1 MNICFC
7 QCEPLVLLDEEELP
21 IHAIKGEV
29 HKCWSRSLYVTKWRF
44 QWMLLQFNWGGFF
57 QKQLF
62 PSACLHFG
70 CCESRWGKICRVC
83 IGAKNWRRIYKSA
96 WTATASGSLDW
107 SSWWRR
113 GLIYAPK
120 SVSWDLRL
128 QFSKEGP
135 CTEITMGVRHW
146 WSTCGLCDGVRT
158 NPLVVWQGLAYE
170 PMKGVMCI
178 SIL

>member
-7 QCEPLVLLDEEELP
+7 QFASSITRWGRAAHPCN
-21 IHAIKGEV
+21 KGEV
-29 HKCWSRSLYVTKWRF
+29 HKCWSRPLYVTKWRF
-44 QWMLLQFNWGGFF
+44 QQMLLQFNWGGFF

-62 PSACLHFG
+62 PSAYLHFG
-70 CCESRWGKICRVC
+70 CCESRWGKICCVC

-146 WSTCGLCDGVRT
+146 WSTCGLCDGVCS

>member
-1 MNICFC
+1 MNIWFC
-7 QCEPLVLLDEEELP
+7 HCEPLVLLDEEELP

-29 HKCWSRSLYVTKWRF
+29 QVLVKVLIWNQVKISMNAATIQLGRIFYK
-44 QWMLLQFNWGGFF
+44 
-57 QKQLF
+57 KLF
-62 PSACLHFG
+62 PSAFLHFG
-70 CCESRWGKICRVC
+70 CCESRRGKICRVC
-83 IGAKNWRRIYKSA
+83 IGAKNWRRIYKSS

-128 QFSKEGP
+128 HFSKPGP
-135 CTEITMGVRHW
+135 CTEITMGARHW
-146 WSTCGLCDGVRT
+146 WSTCGLRDGVCT

-170 PMKGVMCI
+170 PMKGVMCNT
-178 SIL
+178 IL